1 MCRLGR
7 AGRGVVGSPAVLTRV
22 QLLRAAICP
31 VGCFVLK
38 HEHSISPVL
47 SGGPGKEPGS
57 QRGASGP
64 QGKPGHTLCS
74 GSSLPGAGPSHR
86 HLFLDRA
93 LCPHGVDS
101 AAWLDERGIVCSSFA
116 FLLLTS
122 RRCQSARL
130 ICSAFEIVHF
140 L

>member
-7 AGRGVVGSPAVLTRV
+7 AGRGGGLLGSPAVLTRV

-64 QGKPGHTLCS
+64 RGKPEHTLCT
-74 GSSLPGAGPSHR
+74 GSSLPGTGSVPQTP
-86 HLFLDRA
+86 L
-93 LCPHGVDS
+93 P
-101 AAWLDERGIVCSSFA
+101 
-116 FLLLTS
+116 
-122 RRCQSARL
+122 
-130 ICSAFEIVHF
+130 
-140 L
+140 